1 MHYLQAGSYLISIFF
16 FLFLFFFWSNE
27 NKSNVIFKVLLLIL
41 FILGILLFPAEEFWG
56 INYLLSSLSILMK
69 VIFSFAGNVK
79 ARYKLLL
86 ILLVGID
93 CLFFII

>member
-27 NKSNVIFKVLLLIL
+27 DKSNLTFKILLLIL
-41 FILGILLFPAEEFWG
+41 FFIGLLTFPAEEFWG
-56 INYLLSSLSILMK
+56 INYLISSLSILMK
-69 VIFSFAGNVK
+69 VIFSFARNVK
-79 ARYKLLL
+79 SGYKLLL